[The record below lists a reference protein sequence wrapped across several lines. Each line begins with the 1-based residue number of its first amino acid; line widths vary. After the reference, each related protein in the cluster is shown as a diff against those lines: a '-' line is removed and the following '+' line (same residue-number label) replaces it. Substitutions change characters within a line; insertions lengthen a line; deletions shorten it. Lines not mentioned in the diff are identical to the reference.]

1 MRRILG
7 LVVAVALWLGTA
19 QAASAQFSMSLGSPY
34 WGGFSL
40 NVPTAGY
47 YGGYYGVPATG
58 YSYGIVPGGT
68 YYSSGYYGYAPPVAA
83 YASPYGYT
91 SYYGYAPAYRR
102 YYGFAPYGVYR
113 GGLFGL
119 RRGYVG
125 GFW

>member
-40 NVPTAGY
+40 NVPTAGAY
-47 YGGYYGVPATG
+47 YGGY
-58 YSYGIVPGGT
+58 VPGAT
-68 YYSSGYYGYAPPVAA
+68 YYSSGYLGYAPTVAPYA
-83 YASPYGYT
+83 YPYGYT
-91 SYYGYAPAYRR
+91 SYYGYAPVYRSF
-102 YYGFAPYGVYR
+102 YGVAPYGVYR
-113 GGLFGL
+113 PGLFGL
-119 RRGYVG
+119 RRGFVG